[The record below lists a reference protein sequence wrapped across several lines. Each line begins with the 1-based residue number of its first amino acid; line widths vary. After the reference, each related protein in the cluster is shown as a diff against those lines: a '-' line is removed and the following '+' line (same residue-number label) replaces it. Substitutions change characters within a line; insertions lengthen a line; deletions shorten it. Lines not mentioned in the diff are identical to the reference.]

1 MEAVDKLIIFALFL
15 CFGILIYHMHQ
26 KIRSCEK
33 KLLDG
38 EIIRQQ
44 NDFYK
49 AQYEETKRQRENL
62 KKIRHDMSNKYIL
75 ELGYLENKQYEELHA
90 LYLKEI
96 GSLQNNDF
104 IIQTGN
110 IGIDSVINYK
120 LKMAKDLSVRVSY
133 DVRLGNEVT
142 LENREL
148 NILLGNLFDNALE
161 AVSSLPMEDR
171 VIDFKLRS
179 DRTSLLFEIDNTCN
193 REVKRGKNGEFLTD
207 KKDTENHGIGLKN
220 VQSIV
225 DRYHGDMEIVV
236 REDRFEATVL
246 LYMA

>member
-1 MEAVDKLIIFALFL
+1 MEAVDKLIIFAIFL
-15 CFGILIYHMHQ
+15 CFGILICHMYQ
-26 KIRSCEK
+26 KIRTCEK

-49 AQYEETKRQRENL
+49 TQYEETKWQRENL

-96 GSLQNNDF
+96 GSLQNNEF

-120 LKMAKDLSVRVSY
+120 IKIAKDLSVRVSH
-133 DVRLGNEVT
+133 DVKLGNEIT
-142 LENREL
+142 IENREL
-148 NILLGNLFDNALE
+148 NVLLGNLFDNALE
-161 AVSSLPMEDR
+161 AVSSLPREAR
-171 VIDFKLRS
+171 AIDFKLRS
-179 DRTSLLFEIDNTCN
+179 DSTSLLFAIGNTYN
-193 REVKRGKNGEFLTD
+193 RAVKRDRNGEFLTD
-207 KKDTENHGIGLKN
+207 KKDTENHGIGLKI
-220 VQSIV
+220 VHDIV
-225 DRYHGDMEIVV
+225 DRYHGDVEIVV
-236 REDRFEATVL
+236 REDRFEVTVL

>member
-1 MEAVDKLIIFALFL
+1 MKAVDELIIFALFL
-15 CFGILIYHMHQ
+15 CFGILIFHMYQ
-26 KIRSCEK
+26 KIRSFEK
-33 KLLDG
+33 KLLDE

-96 GSLQNNDF
+96 SSLQNDEF

-120 LKMAKDLSVRVSY
+120 LKMAKDLSVRVSH
-133 DVRLGNEVT
+133 DVRLGNEIT

-148 NILLGNLFDNALE
+148 NVLLGNLFDNALE
-161 AVSSLPMEDR
+161 AVSSLPREDR

-179 DRTSLLFEIDNTCN
+179 DRTSLLFEIGNTYN
-193 REVKRGKNGEFLTD
+193 GVVKRDKNGEFLTD

-236 REDRFEATVL
+236 REDRFVATVL